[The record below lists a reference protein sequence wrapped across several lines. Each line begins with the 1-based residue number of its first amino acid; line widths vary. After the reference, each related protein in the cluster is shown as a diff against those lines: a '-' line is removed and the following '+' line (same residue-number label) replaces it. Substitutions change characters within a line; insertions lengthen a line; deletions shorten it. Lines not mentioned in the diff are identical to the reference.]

1 LEREK
6 CDAGVHE
13 GTDAALQGSEEV
25 AQKMRLQGEH
35 IKHLERKTINF
46 EPFPLNS
53 IIQPSKSL

>member
-25 AQKMRLQGEH
+25 AQRMRLQGE
-35 IKHLERKTINF
+35 RTFKTFGKKNNKF
-46 EPFPLNS
+46 
-53 IIQPSKSL
+53 